1 MSDVQRRLFD
11 TAPWEEDDQAE
22 ERVATVVFPGGP
34 GGVFDYLV
42 PDRLTSSVEA
52 GRRVRVPLG
61 RGNRT
66 MLGYCVWVGS
76 KRTGGRPRKPIA
88 AVLDSRSL
96 IGPPMLRVTQWIA
109 NHYLCPWGQV
119 LEAVVPTGVRSQ
131 AGTRVER
138 LLAIDPAALAH
149 LAETKL
155 SDAQAR
161 VIRVLSEAGEP
172 LSAEELK
179 RRAQCSSG
187 PIAALKGKGLIC
199 VSPRRVMSRR
209 PPEPTAARQG
219 QHVLNPDQER
229 ALAAILAALA
239 AREHQT
245 ILVHG
250 VTGSGKTEI
259 YIRAIQEVTGFGRQA
274 IVLVPEISLT
284 PQTLERFRAR
294 FDRVAVLHSHL
305 SDVQRHQEWQRIAD
319 GQVQVVVG
327 ARSAVFA
334 PTSHL
339 GLIVLDEEHE
349 TTFKQ
354 EIAPRYHARD
364 VASARARDEG
374 VPLVLGSA
382 TPSLETWHR
391 AQTGQYRLVEMPK
404 RVFDRPLPSVGTI
417 DLRLD
422 EHSRAS
428 RGAISRLMHRAMR
441 EALDDGGQVILLLNR
456 RGFTTHLQCPACGHV
471 ILCPNC
477 EIALTH
483 HRAGETALC
492 HYCGYQRPSPT
503 ACPECRFGGMRHS
516 GYGTQRLEAEVR
528 ARFPGVACLRMDTDS
543 MRRAGS
549 HEQALNAFRSGEVKI
564 LLGTQMIAKGLD
576 YPNVT
581 LVGVVNADTA
591 LHFPDFRASERTF
604 QLVTQVAGRTGRG
617 EKGGRVLVQTFNP
630 DHPAILAA
638 VRHDYA
644 AFAGSE
650 LPIRQMFSYPPF
662 ASMVRLVLRG
672 PQEPSVREF
681 AEYLGQRVNAALGS
695 RQSSARV
702 LGPAP
707 APFPKLRGRYRFQ
720 IQVQGPDG
728 QLLRDA
734 IREATADLNPPEH
747 VQWIADVDPLEML

>member
-305 SDVQRHQEWQRIAD
+305 SDVQRTRSGSGSPTDRFKSWWAR
-319 GQVQVVVG
+319 G
-327 ARSAVFA
+327 ARC
-334 PTSHL
+334 
-339 GLIVLDEEHE
+339 
-349 TTFKQ
+349 
-354 EIAPRYHARD
+354 
-364 VASARARDEG
+364 
-374 VPLVLGSA
+374 
-382 TPSLETWHR
+382 
-391 AQTGQYRLVEMPK
+391 
-404 RVFDRPLPSVGTI
+404 LP
-417 DLRLD
+417 
-422 EHSRAS
+422 
-428 RGAISRLMHRAMR
+428 
-441 EALDDGGQVILLLNR
+441 
-456 RGFTTHLQCPACGHV
+456 
-471 ILCPNC
+471 
-477 EIALTH
+477 
-483 HRAGETALC
+483 
-492 HYCGYQRPSPT
+492 
-503 ACPECRFGGMRHS
+503 
-516 GYGTQRLEAEVR
+516 QRLIWA
-528 ARFPGVACLRMDTDS
+528 
-543 MRRAGS
+543 
-549 HEQALNAFRSGEVKI
+549 
-564 LLGTQMIAKGLD
+564 
-576 YPNVT
+576 
-581 LVGVVNADTA
+581 
-591 LHFPDFRASERTF
+591 
-604 QLVTQVAGRTGRG
+604 
-617 EKGGRVLVQTFNP
+617 
-630 DHPAILAA
+630 
-638 VRHDYA
+638 
-644 AFAGSE
+644 
-650 LPIRQMFSYPPF
+650 
-662 ASMVRLVLRG
+662 
-672 PQEPSVREF
+672 
-681 AEYLGQRVNAALGS
+681 
-695 RQSSARV
+695 
-702 LGPAP
+702 
-707 APFPKLRGRYRFQ
+707 
-720 IQVQGPDG
+720 
-728 QLLRDA
+728 
-734 IREATADLNPPEH
+734 
-747 VQWIADVDPLEML
+747 